1 MNSLLK
7 VSLIDCTP
15 IEAVKKAVAIPYQS
29 PESEELVGRVWD
41 SGHRSIARH
50 GMASFLVEGVSQS
63 LLRQLSRHPHINL
76 TVKSSRYCDQED
88 TLCVVPPFLAWE
100 DRMDYS
106 RDVNQIMALYD
117 RWNKREGYTKEQN
130 RELAKMMMP
139 LSITTDLVVSGNFQA
154 LYEFLQL
161 RICKRAEWEIREMA
175 CEMAEIL
182 KDQMPVIFA
191 GVGCKGDER
200 GYCPEGYG
208 ACGKY
213 PKRVA

>member
-1 MNSLLK
+1 
-7 VSLIDCTP
+7 
-15 IEAVKKAVAIPYQS
+15 
-29 PESEELVGRVWD
+29 
-41 SGHRSIARH
+41 
-50 GMASFLVEGVSQS
+50 
-63 LLRQLSRHPHINL
+63 
-76 TVKSSRYCDQED
+76 
-88 TLCVVPPFLAWE
+88 
-100 DRMDYS
+100 MDYS

-191 GVGCKGDER
+191 GLGCKGDDL
-200 GYCPEGYG
+200 GYCPEGFG

-213 PKRVA
+213 PKRAA